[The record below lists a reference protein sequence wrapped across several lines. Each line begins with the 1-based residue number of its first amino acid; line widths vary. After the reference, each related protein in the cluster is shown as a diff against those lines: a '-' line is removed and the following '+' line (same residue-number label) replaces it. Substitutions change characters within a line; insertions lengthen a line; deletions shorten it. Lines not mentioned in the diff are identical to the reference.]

1 MQIGKVI
8 KNLNSKYKS
17 HIFSDI
23 KFNSKKCKKNDIF
36 VSIQGNKKNGNLYI
50 NQAIKNG
57 ARTIISNLKFQG
69 IKDKTLYVY
78 NKHPRKILAEISNKI
93 YSKKPNNIVAVT
105 GTNGK
110 SSVANFYQQICELN
124 NIKSASI
131 GTLGVKGKSIN
142 IKTTNT
148 TLDPVNLNKIL
159 EKLKKRKINNVILEA
174 SSHGLHQQ
182 RLNGIRFDTG
192 IFTNFSRDHLD
203 YHKSYTRYLDSKLI
217 LFKKL
222 LKKKGLVV
230 FDNEISEAIKLKN
243 ICRNKK
249 LKQAILGDN
258 EGFKILSHTFIKNNQ
273 IVKFKFNNKEYSFET
288 KLIGNVQI
296 KNLMMAIIAASRLIP
311 ISNIVDKIKK
321 IKPVNGRFEMI
332 GQIKNN
338 SRVILD
344 YSHTPEALRTCIK
357 NIKKQFSFSRIFLV
371 FGCGGDRDKIKRSIM
386 GRIANELCDKI
397 FLTDDNPRNEDPK
410 KIRNQIKEYIN
421 KKKLIEISSRENA
434 IKKSIF
440 ELKSGDVL
448 IVAGKGHENYQQY
461 KKKIKFSDKSLIKRY
476 ITLKNNKLSSE
487 WKTNILNEN
496 LKNLK
501 LSNKLN
507 IQNASINSNTISKN
521 SIFFGIKGKKL
532 DGNKF
537 ANAAI
542 KNGAV
547 LSIVDKN
554 FSKKNKKKIKVKNS
568 LKTFSKVSKII
579 REVSNIQAI
588 GITGSAGKTS
598 FKDLLG
604 NSLEQL
610 RQTTYSKKSFNNKFG
625 VPLSLF
631 QIKKKHEFGVFEIGM
646 DKHGEIESLTKLV
659 RPNVAVITNISH
671 AHIKNFKNI
680 NDIAKAKSE
689 IIDQIKEEGII
700 VLNKDDKFY
709 NYFAN
714 KAKKRNIK
722 IITYSKNKKSDIQ
735 LYKIKYK
742 KKFSK
747 IYVIINKNIHF
758 FQIKNNLVPYVEN
771 ILGVISILSIYFN
784 IEKIS
789 KKIFYKFQIPPGRGK
804 ISKIK
809 LKNKVINLI
818 DESYNSN
825 PLSLNFSIKK
835 FNNINVNKS
844 KKIVILGDMM
854 ELGKFSKKLH
864 VQVSDIIN
872 NSNIDK
878 VHVYGKHIRHTLNKI
893 QTQKKGKIFNNK
905 NEILNFIQNKIGN
918 NNYLMV
924 KGSHS
929 TGLNTIVSKLKSI

>member
-159 EKLKKRKINNVILEA
+159 EKLKKLKINNVILEA
-174 SSHGLHQQ
+174 SSHGLDQQ

-273 IVKFKFNNKEYSFET
+273 IVKFKLNNKEYSFET

-332 GQIKNN
+332 GKIKNN

-598 FKDLLG
+598 FKELLG

-631 QIKKKHEFGVFEIGM
+631 RIKKKHEFGVFEIGM

-671 AHIKNFKNI
+671 AHVKNFKNI

-747 IYVIINKNIHF
+747 IYIIINKHIHF
-758 FQIKNNLVPYVEN
+758 FQIKNNLVPYIEN

-789 KKIFYKFQIPPGRGK
+789 KKIFYKFQIPLGRGK

-893 QTQKKGKIFNNK
+893 QTQKKGNVFNNK